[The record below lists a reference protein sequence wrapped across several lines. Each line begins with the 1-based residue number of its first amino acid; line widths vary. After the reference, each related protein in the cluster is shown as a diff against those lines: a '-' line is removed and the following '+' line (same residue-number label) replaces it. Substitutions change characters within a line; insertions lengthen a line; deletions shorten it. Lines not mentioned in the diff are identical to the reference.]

1 MFQRLRAKSPETVLF
16 EQRARAEQIAGV
28 LVRYGVA
35 EMVDDSADHRWL
47 AELAGHARPDP
58 DLVALSRG
66 ERLCSAAQELGT
78 TFIKIGQILSTR
90 ADLVGSDVAQSLKAL
105 QADDPADTPAQ
116 IAQTVAETLGVGVND
131 AFSSFASFER
141 TPIASA
147 SIGQV
152 CRAVTKDGRDVV
164 VKVRHAGI
172 VGQVDADMQILQA
185 LAQMAERDSARA
197 RTVRVTRI
205 VEELRDSL
213 EQELDFHNE
222 MLNLQVITTNFAGS
236 TQFVFPEPIPELS
249 GDAVLTETALTGTQ
263 LADVVT
269 DLGARRDTVIRQI
282 TDLYFKMIF
291 EDGMF
296 HADPHPGNLLLL
308 SDGRLGILDFGKC
321 GRIREGMRE
330 AFVDFLAAIF
340 GDDDQEVARCML
352 VVAPGPPDLDSDLL
366 TRELTVWKDQFFPTA
381 GSGGQHADLGAAVT
395 ALLDMVNR
403 YQLQLPGDVALMLVV
418 VVELQGILVESG
430 TPLRLTDLLRP
441 YAEQLRR
448 ERLSPKR
455 LWRSATRKAH
465 RWEHLLDVL
474 PTDLARLLEAGS
486 RSELKVP
493 LVVEGIDRPVNR
505 LAYALVTAATIQGSS
520 QLLARGTGPTY
531 KETSLPGLVGTGVSA
546 YLAVRIL
553 RSIHRSGGF

>member
-16 EQRARAEQIAGV
+16 EQRARAEQIAKV

-35 EMVDDSADHRWL
+35 EIVDDSSGHGWL

-66 ERLCSAAQELGT
+66 ERLCRAAQELGT

-90 ADLVGSDVAQSLKAL
+90 ADLVGADVAQALKAL
-105 QADDPADTPAQ
+105 QSNDPADTPTQ
-116 IAQTVAETLGVGVND
+116 IAQTVADTLGVSVDD
-131 AFSSFASFER
+131 AFSSYASFDS

-152 CRAVTKDGRDVV
+152 CRAVTTDGREVV

-172 VGQVDADMQILQA
+172 VAQVDADMQILQA

-197 RTVRVTRI
+197 RTVRITR
-205 VEELRDSL
+205 VVDELGTSL
-213 EQELDFHNE
+213 AQELDFHNE
-222 MLNLQVITTNFAGS
+222 MLNLQVITANFAGS
-236 TQFVFPEPIPELS
+236 QQFVFPEAIPELS
-249 GDAVLTETALTGTQ
+249 GEAVLTESALTGTQ
-263 LADVVT
+263 LST
-269 DLGARRDTVIRQI
+269 TLTNLGARRDTVIRQL

-296 HADPHPGNLLLL
+296 HADPHPGNLLLMP
-308 SDGRLGILDFGKC
+308 DGRLGILDFGKC
-321 GRIREGMRE
+321 GRIREGVRE
-330 AFVDFLAAIF
+330 SFVDFLAAIF
-340 GDDDQEVARCML
+340 GDDDQEVTRCML
-352 VVAPGPPDLDSDLL
+352 AVAPGPPDLDTDLL
-366 TRELTVWKDQFFPTA
+366 TREITVWKDRFFPTTNT
-381 GSGGQHADLGAAVT
+381 SGQHADLGAAVT
-395 ALLDMVNR
+395 DLLDMVNR
-403 YQLQLPGDVALMLVV
+403 YQLQMPSDVVLMLLV
-418 VVELQGILVESG
+418 VVELQGILEESG
-430 TPLRLTDLLRP
+430 TPLRLTDLLLP
-441 YAEQLRR
+441 YAEKLRR

-455 LWRSATRKAH
+455 LWRSATSRAH
-465 RWEHLLDVL
+465 RWEHLLEVL

-493 LVVEGIDRPVNR
+493 LVVEGVDRPVNR

-531 KETSLPGLVGTGVSA
+531 RDASLPGLVGTGVSA
-546 YLAVRIL
+546 YLAIRIL